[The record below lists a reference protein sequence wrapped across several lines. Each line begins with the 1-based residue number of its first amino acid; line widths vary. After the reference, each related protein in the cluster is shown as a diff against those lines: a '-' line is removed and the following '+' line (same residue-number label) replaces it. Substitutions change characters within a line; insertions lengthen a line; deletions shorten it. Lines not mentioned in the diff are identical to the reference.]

1 MTDDGTFWDGPGG
14 QTDEVV
20 AGRYRVAD
28 PVTGQVRSWTR
39 ASNIGAAVADRWA
52 LERYQRRQ
60 LVRGIAARPDLI
72 DLIRTTV
79 ELDNAKCDEVI
90 TTALQVAGSTV
101 KANIGTTIHEVQRRV
116 DLGLEIPEG
125 MERYAEGYRAALDRA
140 GLSVVAVE
148 VLCCN
153 RGLEAVGRADRIY
166 REAGG
171 SWVIGDTKSTDH
183 LDLSQHEIAP
193 QLTVYAHADYYDARG
208 FVGDHVAAHEN
219 DRPAWQSRTGLDS
232 IRQDYAIAVH
242 VDRESGAVSLYRVD
256 LYLGGYG
263 ANLATQVRE
272 WRNTKGILLPYVPP
286 TQGLTVPREIT
297 GATPG
302 DPIQRHLSA
311 VPDPAPATLDPFA
324 TIPNSDGQ
332 SEQPASEETCH
343 PGCTRTDPHTQ
354 WDCTS
359 APPMG
364 GQPNQGSG
372 VTSGGIDPG
381 EPAKPPTPTRAA
393 SASGLLTEA
402 ELLKMTKAG
411 VQQYGRDRGFT
422 DLAHNRPTL
431 VKLYA
436 AAGLV
441 AESRFEDGKPV
452 PTDSHGRALSIPGD
466 TAELPAGPIGNG
478 EDPTDPRTDAFRRAR
493 LSEIGAAPSVA
504 DLWRI
509 NRSVVSRGGDQAW
522 TDEMTQ
528 AARVRVADLDQ
539 RIGQVDIGGD
549 AVPSLHKAKT
559 QQDIADVWEKVTVNG
574 SIPER
579 WTEQLND
586 LAERQVEAIRLATP
600 PAAANPF
607 AST

>member
-14 QTDEVV
+14 QADEVV

-28 PVTGQVRSWTR
+28 PVTGEVRSWTR

-52 LERYQRRQ
+52 LERYTRRQ

-116 DLGLEIPEG
+116 DLGLPVPDG
-125 MERYAEGYRAALDRA
+125 MEHYAEGYRAALARA
-140 GLSVVAVE
+140 GLTVVAVE

-153 RGLEAVGRADRIY
+153 RPLGAMGRADRIY

-183 LDLSQHEIAP
+183 LDLAQHEIAP
-193 QLTVYAHADYYDARG
+193 QLTTYAHADYYDARG
-208 FVGDHVAAHEN
+208 FLSPAMQANSYGD
-219 DRPAWQSRTGLDS
+219 DSRPAWQSRIGLDS

-324 TIPNSDGQ
+324 NIPNADGQ
-332 SEQPASEETCH
+332 SEQPSSEETCH

-364 GQPNQGSG
+364 DHQACPSAEDAQATADA
-372 VTSGGIDPG
+372 VIA
-381 EPAKPPTPTRAA
+381 EKAK
-393 SASGLLTEA
+393 ASGLLTEA

-422 DLAHNRPTL
+422 DLAHNRPAL

-441 AESRFEDGKPV
+441 AQTRFEDGKPV

-493 LSEIGAAPSVA
+493 LSEIAAAPSVA

-522 TDEMTQ
+522 TDEMTE
-528 AARVRVADLDQ
+528 AARVRVAQLDADLSNITPMDSQ
-539 RIGQVDIGGD
+539 LAEVVACNSQEQIGT
-549 AVPSLHKAKT
+549 L
-559 QQDIADVWEKVTVNG
+559 WERVTVGG
-574 SIPER
+574 SVPER
-579 WTEQLND
+579 WTAQLND
-586 LAERQVEAIRLATP
+586 AAMQRLEQIRLATP

-607 AST
+607 AQ